1 MYNPRLNSSVAD
13 DGKEVMSELS
23 PGGAAS
29 VTSVASPIKPEVFV
43 RYQRAERLL
52 PLDRCRLLD
61 YGCGVGDF
69 LGWIKTRRPNLECH
83 GADVSRKAIEEARQ
97 RSLDVQFH
105 VLNPNAPM
113 FHDGYFDAVSMLDVL
128 EHVPNETQ
136 TLTEVARL
144 LSPGG
149 VLVLSVPH
157 AGPFAWM
164 DTGNIKF
171 RFPRF
176 HKAFYRYILRD
187 MEVYRNK
194 FGSTEDGLYG
204 DISYREEMWHKH
216 YRFEEIEGFLGT
228 NFDVKETQ
236 YFSLL
241 QPVWTSMT
249 YVWRLLL
256 HRSNR
261 LLDSLVF
268 WDAGFEKGRFSYNL
282 IVKGVKK

>member
-1 MYNPRLNSSVAD
+1 
-13 DGKEVMSELS
+13 MSELS

-83 GADVSRKAIEEARQ
+83 GVDVSRKAIEEARQ

-105 VLNPNAPM
+105 ILNPNAPM

-136 TLTEVARL
+136 T
-144 LSPGG
+144 
-149 VLVLSVPH
+149 
-157 AGPFAWM
+157 
-164 DTGNIKF
+164 
-171 RFPRF
+171 
-176 HKAFYRYILRD
+176 FYRYILRD

-228 NFDVKETQ
+228 NFDVKEAQ